1 MVSIYY
7 YHRASFVAGIMLN
20 ALYGFNTNNYFIS
33 SASCDRETEAHGDY
47 VLGGV
52 LGLRKERE
60 AADI

>member
-1 MVSIYY
+1 M
-7 YHRASFVAGIMLN
+7 AGIMLN

-33 SASCDRETEAHGDY
+33 SASCARETEAHGDY

-52 LGLRKERE
+52 LGLRRERE